1 MRRKDPVPFTHKF
14 PNIDPVALKLLQRLV
29 AFDPK
34 DRPSAEE
41 VREKKKLILSFMY
54 MILDAF
60 VCFLVQALAD
70 PYFQG
75 LANVDYEPSR
85 QPISKLEFEF
95 ERRKLTRDDVRELMY
110 REVSKSLSEK
120 CHLSF

>member
-1 MRRKDPVPFTHKF
+1 MRRKEPVPFTHKF

-41 VREKKKLILSFMY
+41 VRRAKAELFSFIF

-60 VCFLVQALAD
+60 
-70 PYFQG
+70 G
-75 LANVDYEPSR
+75 L
-85 QPISKLEFEF
+85 L
-95 ERRKLTRDDVRELMY
+95 L
-110 REVSKSLSEK
+110 SLGIG
-120 CHLSF
+120 

>member
-1 MRRKDPVPFTHKF
+1 MSNMRRKDPVPFTHKF

-41 VREKKKLILSFMY
+41 VRVTKLKLSFMF

-60 VCFLVQALAD
+60 VLL
-70 PYFQG
+70 
-75 LANVDYEPSR
+75 PSLG
-85 QPISKLEFEF
+85 IG
-95 ERRKLTRDDVRELMY
+95 
-110 REVSKSLSEK
+110 
-120 CHLSF
+120 